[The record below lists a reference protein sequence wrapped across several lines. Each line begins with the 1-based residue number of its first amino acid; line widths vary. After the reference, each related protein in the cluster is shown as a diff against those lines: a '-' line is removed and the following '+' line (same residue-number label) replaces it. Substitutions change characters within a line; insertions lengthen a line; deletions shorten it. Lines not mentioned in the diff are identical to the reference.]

1 MIHHYIEKLRKAAWI
16 IGQPLSRK
24 PSSLDCPISD
34 LFIWRKTQEWETFFE
49 LWSLPSLFGD
59 SDKHDGY
66 VTFQLFNNH
75 GRPLAES
82 KVSYVKGR
90 RQTVRISD
98 LIDNDNSEFGTFA
111 VFHSNTP
118 EVVMTN
124 GSFLAERGYV
134 SYRYC
139 GSPIRSFVHGNL
151 DAIARTPASK
161 LELLG
166 STGVLMREFR
176 IQHEFYEGSTYEL
189 ALVNPSPNRQIIQ
202 VELVTYPLSDYI
214 SCKEILLKSGEAKF
228 VLLEF
233 SGHSQVRVI
242 IKSKLV
248 MARPLIFHI
257 YNKKLDV
264 FHG

>member
-66 VTFQLFNNH
+66 VTFQLFNAH

-82 KVSYVKGR
+82 KVSCAKGR

-98 LIDNDNSEFGTFA
+98 LLGNNSSEFGTFA

-118 EVVMTN
+118 ELVMKN

-139 GSPIRSFVHGNL
+139 GSPLRSYVHGNL
-151 DAIARTPASK
+151 DAIARISSSK

-166 STGVLMREFR
+166 SAGALTREFR
-176 IQHEFYEGSTYEL
+176 IQHELYEGSTYEL
-189 ALVNPSPNRQIIQ
+189 AFVNPSLSRQSVQ
-202 VELVTYPLSDYI
+202 VELVSFPYSDYI
-214 SCKEILLKSGEAKF
+214 SCEEISLNSGEAKI
-228 VLLEF
+228 VPLQF
-233 SGHSQVRVI
+233 SGHSKVRAV

-257 YNKKLDV
+257 YNNKLDV

>member
-1 MIHHYIEKLRKAAWI
+1 MISYFIEKLRKAVWI
-16 IGQPLSRK
+16 VGQPLSRK
-24 PSSLDCPISD
+24 PSSLDCPVSD
-34 LFIWRKTQEWETFFE
+34 LFVWRKTHEWETFFE

-59 SDKHDGY
+59 SAKHDDY
-66 VTFQLFNNH
+66 VTFQLFNAH

-82 KVSYVKGR
+82 KVSCIKGR

-98 LIDNDNSEFGTFA
+98 LLGNNSSGFGTFA

-118 EVVMTN
+118 ELVMTN

-139 GSPIRSFVHGNL
+139 GSSLRSYVHGNL
-151 DAIARTPASK
+151 DAIARHPSSK

-166 STGVLMREFR
+166 SAGALTREFR

-189 ALVNPSPNRQIIQ
+189 ALVNSSPSRQSVQI
-202 VELVTYPLSDYI
+202 ELVSYPFSNYI
-214 SCKEILLKSGEAKF
+214 SCEEISLNSGEAKIVPLQF
-228 VLLEF
+228 LR
-233 SGHSQVRVI
+233 HSKVRAV

-257 YNKKLDV
+257 YNQKLDV